1 MEKTMKSITSHSL
14 PKDTVLSDNYII
26 EDVIGEGGFSITYK
40 CRKTDSNKI
49 YAVKEYFPD
58 ASAYRTPDSNKI
70 SSYKGKQEA
79 FEKGRRHFLKE
90 AGILSKFSTLEH
102 LVSIHD
108 IIEENDTVY
117 IVMDFIDGIT
127 LKQYVE
133 ENEPLSIEE
142 LSALIIPVMSDI
154 SKIHTSGLLH
164 RDITPENLIIGTDN
178 KLYLIDFGSAAFEDI
193 GETENKTVILKPGF
207 APPEQYLPSGKLGAW
222 TDVYGLC
229 ATMYYAL
236 TGITPADA
244 LLRQSADNISHISD
258 NIDAD
263 KWRADVIM
271 KGLSLHPADRYQ
283 SMDALY
289 QAFIIPPV
297 EMSTERKAQLDKIKH
312 SKTIMPSGSYT
323 NITNPSANKPLFDS
337 DNSVKLKRKL
347 FQSIVIL
354 IIVIL
359 AYAGFSFFGTPL
371 PLWPNDFT
379 YAALNDSETKNSTT
393 PVMEKDSD
401 KETGKSDTVKK
412 TTNENNNTNSHTT
425 ETTSTSATNS
435 GTTEAAASDAVTGSN
450 NSETALNNNTTTK
463 TTTDN
468 NTSSNNNSSTTTKNA
483 GDTTSGKKNS
493 KKTTEEE
500 DIFISMPD
508 DEYDTFTD

>member
-58 ASAYRTPDSNKI
+58 ASAYRIPDSNKI
-70 SSYKGKQEA
+70 SSYKGKHIS

-229 ATMYYAL
+229 ATMYYSL

-244 LLRQSADNISHISD
+244 LLRSSSD
-258 NIDAD
+258 NLAPLSFKLSKDS
-263 KWRADVIM
+263 WQADVIM
-271 KGLSLHPADRYQ
+271 KGLSLHSADRYQ
-283 SMDALY
+283 SMAALY
-289 QAFIIPPV
+289 QAFIIPPF
-297 EMSTERKAQLDKIKH
+297 EMSAERKEQLDTIKH
-312 SKTIMPSGSYT
+312 SKTIMPSGDYT
-323 NITNPSANKPLFDS
+323 NFNNKKKPLM
-337 DNSVKLKRKL
+337 VL
-347 FQSIVIL
+347 III

-359 AYAGFSFFGTPL
+359 TYAGLSFLGTPL
-371 PLWPNDFT
+371 PLWPHDFT
-379 YAALNDSETKNSTT
+379 YSKLTDSAANNTTTSTAK
-393 PVMEKDSD
+393 KDSD
-401 KETGKSDTVKK
+401 KETGTSDIS
-412 TTNENNNTNSHTT
+412 TNNKYNNNTTENVATKETTT
-425 ETTSTSATNS
+425 ENRYNNSITTETSATNTV
-435 GTTEAAASDAVTGSN
+435 TTETATTTNTAIDSDT
-450 NSETALNNNTTTK
+450 SETASNNNTTTESA
-463 TTTDN
+463 TGN
-468 NTSSNNNSSTTTKNA
+468 ASTTQAKNA
-483 GDTTSGKKNS
+483 GSKTSGKKKS
-493 KKTTEEE
+493 KKTTKQDK
-500 DIFISMPD
+500 DIFIEMPD